1 MPIQLTVEMR
11 ERISRAVEDRLPV
24 IVASVDP
31 EGQPSIA
38 FYGSTQVYS
47 DDQLAI
53 WVRDRERSGL
63 LKRLPTSPRM
73 ALLYRNPAERIGWQ
87 FHGRAHAEEDADVC
101 QVVYDAAPQGERDAD
116 PEMQG
121 IAVIVDVDRV
131 VQRGEV
137 IMSRDD

>member
-1 MPIQLTVEMR
+1 MPIQLTDEMR
-11 ERISRAVEDRLPV
+11 EHIGNAVDNRMPV
-24 IVASVDP
+24 ISASVDA

-53 WVRDRERSGL
+53 WVRNRERSGL
-63 LKRLPTSPRM
+63 LKRLPDSPRM
-73 ALLYRNPAERIGWQ
+73 AFLYRNTAERIGWQ
-87 FHGRAHAEEDADVC
+87 FHGRAHIEDDAEVC
-101 QVVYDAAPQGERDAD
+101 QRVYDAAPEGERNAD

-121 IAVIVDVDRV
+121 IAVIIDVDKV
-131 VQRGEV
+131 IQRGEV

>member
-1 MPIQLTVEMR
+1 MPIHLTDEMR
-11 ERISRAVEDRLPV
+11 EHIGNAVENRMPV
-24 IVASVDP
+24 ISASVDA

-53 WVRDRERSGL
+53 WVRNRIPD
-63 LKRLPTSPRM
+63 SPRM
-73 ALLYRNPAERIGWQ
+73 AVLYRNPAERLGWQ
-87 FHGRAHAEEDADVC
+87 FHGRAHIEDDAEIC
-101 QVVYDAAPQGERDAD
+101 QHVYDAAPEGERNAD

-121 IAVIVDVDRV
+121 IAVIIDVDRV
-131 VQRGEV
+131 IMRGEV